1 MIHCKRAVRVLVD
14 RLWPRNCRKDE
25 LPIAQWLPEVAPSH
39 ELRKAFKAGAV
50 SFEQFKVAYRK
61 ELAARPQCWWR
72 LVDVARGGNLT
83 LVYAAKSTVEN
94 NAVVLAW
101 RMRWRSGRRGVR
113 RFVIWVGSSD
123 GRQDGFGAAAQPSG
137 SKLPRHGGSYS
148 FQAVYG

>member
-1 MIHCKRAVRVLVD
+1 MIQCKRAYEAANAEDGTRVLVD

-61 ELAARPQCWWR
+61 ELAARPQYWWP
-72 LVDVARGGNLT
+72 LVDIAQGGNLT

-94 NAVVLAW
+94 NAVVLAEW
-101 RMRWRSGRRGVR
+101 LEDEVEKRAE
-113 RFVIWVGSSD
+113 GSSPACYLAD
-123 GRQDGFGAAAQPSG
+123 FPNE
-137 SKLPRHGGSYS
+137 
-148 FQAVYG
+148 

>member
-1 MIHCKRAVRVLVD
+1 MIHCKRAYEAASAEDGMRVLVD

-25 LPIAQWLPEVAPSH
+25 LPIAEWLPEVAPSH

-72 LVDVARGGNLT
+72 LVDVALGGNLT

-94 NAVVLAW
+94 NAVVLAEW
-101 RMRWRSGRRGVR
+101 LEDEVEKRAQ
-113 RFVIWVGSSD
+113 GSSPVCYLSEFPD
-123 GRQDGFGAAAQPSG
+123 
-137 SKLPRHGGSYS
+137 H
-148 FQAVYG
+148 